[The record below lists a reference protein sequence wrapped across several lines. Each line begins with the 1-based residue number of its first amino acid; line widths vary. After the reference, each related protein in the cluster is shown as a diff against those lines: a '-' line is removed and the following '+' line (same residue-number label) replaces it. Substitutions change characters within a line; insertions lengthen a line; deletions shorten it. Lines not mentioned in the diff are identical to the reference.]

1 MIRRAMPEIRQM
13 HFDGNN
19 DFLHVKQDK
28 LTGQDTIQTI
38 TNVIQTRF
46 VRNDVSI
53 FSKLPVLNTNLADSY
68 FKFERKGDSR
78 INKED
83 ATAFGSYRKMHR
95 SRPLPPRLDYRV
107 PCPSIHC

>member
-38 TNVIQTRF
+38 TNVIQTKF
-46 VRNDVSI
+46 VRNDVSYLI
-53 FSKLPVLNTNLADSY
+53 NAS
-68 FKFERKGDSR
+68 FK
-78 INKED
+78 
-83 ATAFGSYRKMHR
+83 Y
-95 SRPLPPRLDYRV
+95 
-107 PCPSIHC
+107 